1 MNALLLGRYQLF
13 HKGHMALVDKAIEEC
28 DNVLLFIG
36 SSQEE
41 GTIANPFSYAL
52 RKRMIQ
58 AIYQDKV
65 MIKPLADLGVGNVP
79 AWGDYVYDNAHKY
92 LDKVDRIYL
101 GDEVKHAS
109 WYTPSHKEETQFRVV
124 SRLDIP
130 ISASMIREAILRD
143 DKDFFC
149 QYVDKRLYSFY
160 EELQAILVRVYNGQ
174 VTKK

>member
-1 MNALLLGRYQLF
+1 MNGLLLGRYQLF
-13 HKGHMALVDKAIEEC
+13 HKGHQALVDKAIEEC
-28 DNVLLFIG
+28 DNVLIFIG

-41 GTIANPFSYAL
+41 GTIANPFSYDL

-79 AWGDYVYDNAHKY
+79 AWGDYVFDNAHKY

-109 WYTPSHKEETQFRVV
+109 WYAPSHNDETQFRV
-124 SRLDIP
+124 LDRQIIP
-130 ISASMIREAILRD
+130 ISASMIREAILHD

-160 EELQAILVRVYNGQ
+160 DELKTILVKVYKRQ
-174 VTKK
+174 VSQK